1 MTIGMGGEVSD
12 GPVAH
17 TVMVD
22 DIATPNQ
29 QVDDSPTTSCVVV
42 PRANDAG
49 IDPIADV
56 FSNAHVPSIC
66 GDPSPLSTNT
76 DVVPSHGMTEIV
88 LLPPSPSTP
97 GESGSEVGN
106 KRRRGGRKKKK
117 ADKPLT
123 STQISRRIAKRV
135 RTELGVENPPSKRSA
150 KGHGSGPS
158 QSGDGTIV
166 DLINRVVAQDTAEEK
181 EKKGKNDGE
190 SPKTPATQAD
200 DLTPL
205 DGALGDLFGMV
216 SFDKVMSTSSP
227 SPTAGDGVV
236 QQQLKF
242 DESGNIVLQQDD
254 SGSTGDIFGELNM
267 MTTTD
272 ESGRCEYKDAYKRTH
287 RSAWSDKETDKFY
300 EALSMYGPDLMMI
313 STVFGSTR
321 TSSQLNTKMKNE
333 SKRNPVRFAAACNS
347 KKAITTEAFVK
358 DHGPIEPPEDP
369 AALISDSREPYDADL
384 GFSGAPL
391 PPMADDN
398 PLLELLG

>member
-267 MTTTD
+267 MTTTVIKGVVASELLFIIFRTNLD
-272 ESGRCEYKDAYKRTH
+272 GVNTKMHTRGLIVALGRIRRPTSFMRLCQCGQMSYHT
-287 RSAWSDKETDKFY
+287 FY
-300 EALSMYGPDLMMI
+300 TSHVRYGPDLMMI

-347 KKAITTEAFVK
+347 KKAITT
-358 DHGPIEPPEDP
+358 
-369 AALISDSREPYDADL
+369 
-384 GFSGAPL
+384 
-391 PPMADDN
+391 
-398 PLLELLG
+398 